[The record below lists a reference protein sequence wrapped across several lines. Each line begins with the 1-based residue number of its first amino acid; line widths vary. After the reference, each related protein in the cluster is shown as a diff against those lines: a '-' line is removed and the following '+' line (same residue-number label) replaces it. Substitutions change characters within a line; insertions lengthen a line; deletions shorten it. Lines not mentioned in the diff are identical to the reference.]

1 MVVCKMD
8 GQWEV
13 AARIQPGWIQPG
25 LCDNL
30 EGQDGAGTRVAQGA
44 GMYLPLW
51 LSRIVA
57 WQTPTTV

>member
-1 MVVCKMD
+1 MVVVCKMD

-13 AARIQPGWIQPG
+13 AARVQRAQPG

-30 EGQDGAGTRVAQGA
+30 EGRDGAGTRVAQGA
-44 GMYLPLW
+44 GMCLPLW